1 MKNCFQKLT
10 NFIEQS
16 RYLVSALMIVNYFKV
31 LLFKKN
37 YKYSLKKVVKKISA
51 QVLKRCLVK
60 TLISNIVKLL
70 KMHQLNLIPILI
82 IPNNDKIYSF
92 II

>member
-16 RYLVSALMIVNYFKV
+16 RYLVSALMIANYFKV